1 MNKDPIEPML
11 SITTKELKMIIQ
23 GLMVVNKM
31 MFDTDHDA
39 LRGEVVEKYAQTTED
54 GI

>member
-1 MNKDPIEPML
+1 
-11 SITTKELKMIIQ
+11 MIIQ